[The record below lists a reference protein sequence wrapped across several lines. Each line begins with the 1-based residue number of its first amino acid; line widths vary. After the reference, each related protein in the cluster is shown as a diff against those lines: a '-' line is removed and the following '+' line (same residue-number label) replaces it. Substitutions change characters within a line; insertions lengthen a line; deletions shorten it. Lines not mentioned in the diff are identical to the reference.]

1 MILSNG
7 WARMGFVFVH
17 ISVTAIFMLLH
28 LRSNSTASFWHFL
41 SFSLCLFPID
51 SQLNAKTRWCGA
63 AMLCYETKDQLHTWH
78 RILVRQKVKLN
89 SQILDDKSS
98 RNSVQVVTIRG
109 YHHQDNFQFTQIQFS
124 ISSCTFLNM
133 SNWLN

>member
-7 WARMGFVFVH
+7 LARMGFVFVH

-51 SQLNAKTRWCGA
+51 SQLYAKDTVMWCCY
-63 AMLCYETKDQLHTWH
+63 AM
-78 RILVRQKVKLN
+78 KLKIN
-89 SQILDDKSS
+89 STPDIECFFDRK
-98 RNSVQVVTIRG
+98 
-109 YHHQDNFQFTQIQFS
+109 
-124 ISSCTFLNM
+124 
-133 SNWLN
+133 